1 MSREAKHMKEALR
14 IRSARLAQSE
24 RVLWERE
31 IMVASREVQVEIRE
45 DSLRRRET
53 DLRKREESLRA
64 REVQLR
70 SIECKLEALSKEADD
85 LDLWSK
91 VGTGKHEPLDIV
103 KPMVASVHE
112 WFHN

>member
-1 MSREAKHMKEALR
+1 M
-14 IRSARLAQSE
+14 
-24 RVLWERE
+24 
-31 IMVASREVQVEIRE
+31 
-45 DSLRRRET
+45 
-53 DLRKREESLRA
+53 
-64 REVQLR
+64 QLR